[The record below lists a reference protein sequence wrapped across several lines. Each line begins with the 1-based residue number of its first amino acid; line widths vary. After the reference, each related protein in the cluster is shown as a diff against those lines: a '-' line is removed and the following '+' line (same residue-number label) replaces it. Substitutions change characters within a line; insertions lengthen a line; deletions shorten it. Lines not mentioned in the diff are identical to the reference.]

1 MLGDKFLQR
10 TWSSAKRWCSKSD
23 SHEWHR
29 SSVSRVQ
36 EGTGG
41 WVRTS
46 RVKNHAKNNSK
57 SLFDALESK
66 PFLFF
71 VDIHSSLIDHV
82 RRRSFIKFRLSLGNN
97 IERTLNISLLLLYF
111 LLLYFCEICRFYS
124 SLYRL
129 YVVVHSATILS
140 TPYFVN
146 LFLFDRL
153 RKQVDIKGA

>member
-1 MLGDKFLQR
+1 MLGNKFLQR

-66 PFLFF
+66 PSLFF

-111 LLLYFCEICRFYS
+111 FF
-124 SLYRL
+124 
-129 YVVVHSATILS
+129 T
-140 TPYFVN
+140 
-146 LFLFDRL
+146 LFLWNMSILLIVISTVCSCTFGYYFIDTVL
-153 RKQVDIKGA
+153 CKSIFVWQIT